1 MTNDQIDELKQFI
14 ATIVH
19 NEVDNAVEHK
29 VRAVVQQEVRAV
41 VQQEVRAVVQQ
52 EVRAVVQQEVRAVVQ
67 EELVPIR
74 QDIQDLSEFVQHAV
88 TESNDAN
95 QEQIDDHEVRLTRL
109 EKAIA

>member
-52 EVRAVVQQEVRAVVQ
+52 EVRAVVQ

-74 QDIQDLSEFVQHAV
+74 QDIQDLSEFVQHAG

>member
-41 VQQEVRAVVQQ
+41 VQ
-52 EVRAVVQQEVRAVVQ
+52 

-74 QDIQDLSEFVQHAV
+74 QDIQDLSEFVQHAG